1 MAANIFRLPDP
12 GEGLVEA
19 DIVSWRV
26 EVGDEVK
33 INDILLEVET
43 SKSVVELPTPF
54 AGTVT
59 ALLVNEGDTV
69 DVGTPIITIDDGIA
83 APAAGDDGI
92 AAPAAGDDGVAGSA
106 VGDDGVAGSA
116 AGGSGVAGSAA
127 GDDVVAGARGEGNA
141 AEPVPAGEARVPNLV
156 GYGARATQTRRRPR
170 KSAGGDQAGAQ
181 VHDQLADTFSTGA
194 PVSRRADH
202 RQSLGRP
209 AEGTGASEAVA
220 PPLPKPVPAGR
231 ESVLSRVTP
240 LAKPPVR
247 KLAKDLGVDLAS
259 ISGSGERGVITRD
272 DVERAAAEGAGPPPA
287 DIAMPPPEPAV
298 AVDPAEP
305 GRSETRVPIKGV
317 RKAMADA
324 MVQSAFTAPHVSV
337 STTCDVSAT
346 MELVDRLRQR
356 REFRDIKVSPLLIVA
371 RAVCLALR
379 RTPQMNSAWDES
391 AGEVVL
397 KHGINLG
404 IAAATPRGL
413 LVPNVKGADSL
424 SLDQLAQA
432 INSIVATARE
442 GKIQPADMDGGTFT
456 ITNIGVFG
464 VDAGTPILNPG
475 ESGILCIGQIARRP
489 WVVGVGN
496 DERIEPRWVATLT
509 VSFDHRLAD
518 GEQGSTF
525 LADVAAILT
534 DPGLALLYQASRTT
548 Q

>member
-1 MAANIFRLPDP
+1 MAVNTFRLPDP

-19 DIVSWRV
+19 EIVSWRV
-26 EVGDEVK
+26 AAGDEVK

-69 DVGTPIITIDDGIA
+69 EVGTPIVSIDDGVA
-83 APAAGDDGI
+83 AF
-92 AAPAAGDDGVAGSA
+92 AAGDDGVAA
-106 VGDDGVAGSA
+106 
-116 AGGSGVAGSAA
+116 SAA
-127 GDDVVAGARGEGNA
+127 GDDASAGEAGVDEVA
-141 AEPVPAGEARVPNLV
+141 AEPTSAREARVPNLV
-156 GYGARATQTRRRPR
+156 GYGPRTTETKRRPR
-170 KSAGGDQAGAQ
+170 KSVGADRGGTQ
-181 VHDQLADTFSTGA
+181 VHDQLADSFSTGA
-194 PVSRRADH
+194 AVSRRADH
-202 RQSLGRP
+202 RQSLAHSVEKTRP
-209 AEGTGASEAVA
+209 SETVA
-220 PPLPKPVPAGR
+220 PLPAPGPASR
-231 ESVLSRVTP
+231 EPALSGVAP

-247 KLAKDLGVDLAS
+247 KRAKDLGVDLAQV
-259 ISGSGERGVITRD
+259 SGSGERGVITRD
-272 DVERAAAEGAGPPPA
+272 DVERAAGIGVEPPLA
-287 DIAMPPPEPAV
+287 DVAMSPPEPHV
-298 AVDPAEP
+298 AETAAES
-305 GRSETRVPIKGV
+305 GRTETRIPIKGV
-317 RKAMADA
+317 HKAMAEA

-346 MELVDRLRQR
+346 MELVERLRQR
-356 REFRDIKVSPLLIVA
+356 REFRDLKVSPLLILA
-371 RAVCLALR
+371 KAVCLALK
-379 RTPQMNSAWDES
+379 RTPAMNSAWDEP

-397 KHGINLG
+397 KHAVNLG

-413 LVPNVKGADSL
+413 LVPNVRGADSL
-424 SLDQLAQA
+424 SLDELAQA

-442 GKIQPADMDGGTFT
+442 GKTQRADMADGTFT

-489 WVVGVGN
+489 WVVGVGE

-525 LADVAAILT
+525 LADVAGLLT
-534 DPGLALLYQASRTT
+534 DPGLALLY
-548 Q
+548 

>member
-1 MAANIFRLPDP
+1 MAVNTFRLPDP

-54 AGTVT
+54 PGRVT

-69 DVGTPIITIDDGIA
+69 DVGTPIITIDDGV
-83 APAAGDDGI
+83 AGS
-92 AAPAAGDDGVAGSA
+92 PAGDDGVAASA
-106 VGDDGVAGSA
+106 AGENDVAARDEGVAGQ
-116 AGGSGVAGSAA
+116 A
-127 GDDVVAGARGEGNA
+127 GDDQVA
-141 AEPVPAGEARVPNLV
+141 AEPAPAGEARVPNLV
-156 GYGARATQTRRRPR
+156 GYGPRTTESKRRPR
-170 KSAGGDQAGAQ
+170 KSVGADSGGAQ
-181 VHDQLADTFSTGA
+181 VHDQLADSFSTGA
-194 PVSRRADH
+194 AVSRRADH
-202 RQSLGRP
+202 REPLGRP
-209 AEGTGASEAVA
+209 AERTETSETVA
-220 PPLPKPVPAGR
+220 PPLPTPGPAGG
-231 ESVLSRVTP
+231 EPVLSGVAP

-272 DVERAAAEGAGPPPA
+272 DVERAAAMGAEPPSG
-287 DIAMPPPEPAV
+287 DIGMLPQEPAV
-298 AVDPAEP
+298 AVGPAEP
-305 GRSETRVPIKGV
+305 GRTETRIPIKGV

-346 MELVDRLRQR
+346 MELLERLRSR
-356 REFRDIKVSPLLIVA
+356 REFGDIKVSPLLILA
-371 RAVCLALR
+371 RAVCLALK
-379 RTPQMNSAWDES
+379 RTPQLNSAWDEA

-397 KHGINLG
+397 KHGVNLG

-424 SLDQLAQA
+424 SLDELARA
-432 INSIVATARE
+432 INSIVGTARE
-442 GKIQPADMDGGTFT
+442 GKTQPADMDGGTFT

-464 VDAGTPILNPG
+464 IDAGTPILNPG

-489 WVVGVGN
+489 WVVGAGE
-496 DERIEPRWVATLT
+496 DERIEPRWLATLT

-525 LADVAAILT
+525 LADVAALLT
-534 DPGLALLYQASRTT
+534 DPGLALLY
-548 Q
+548 